1 MEQRHH
7 SPRPHG
13 GPQFPPGHVGALSQ
27 QGGAQGIQHYHR
39 VGPGPIAAP
48 RRCPPPIAP
57 QPPPGVGA
65 VVMETELLLHVRA
78 QPNPELLAGHL
89 EEDDVDRLS
98 PLHGSSDES
107 PEEAA
112 AFTRGGVLHPNETL
126 RAAMKMAAAASE
138 LLTGWFLFGL
148 ALLAILIFSWVYV
161 RKYQSRRESE
171 VISTVTA
178 IFALAVALISSA
190 LLPVDIFL
198 VSYMKN
204 QNGTFKD
211 WADANVSR
219 QIEDTVL
226 YGYYTL
232 YSIILFCVFLWIPFV
247 YFYYEEKEEDDGN
260 TCSQVKTAL
269 KYTLGFITVC
279 AVLLLIGAFVPL
291 DIPNK
296 KNSTEWEKVKLLF
309 EEFGSSHGLTAL
321 SFSISSLTVIG
332 MLAAITYTAY
342 GMSALPL
349 NLIKGTTSAAYE
361 RLENTED
368 IEEVEQRILRIKSKC
383 RDGRP
388 LSSRD
393 RRAVQQLEERLRT
406 LRRRERHLETIEK
419 SWWLKFCEAIRPLK
433 IVWGVFFI
441 IVALLFTVSLF
452 LSNLDKALHSAGFD
466 SGFIILGTNLTN
478 PLNMLLPVLQT
489 VFPLDYILITTIVMY
504 FIFTSMAG
512 IRNMGIWFFWIR
524 LYKIRRGKT
533 RPQALLFLCMI
544 LLLIVLHTSY
554 MIYSLAP
561 QYVMYGSQKYLVQSN
576 KTIDGQPKNVTTF
589 VAKDCDADAPEDQ
602 CIVTRTYLF
611 LHKFWFF
618 SAVYYFGNWAFIAVF
633 LIGLIVSCCKGK
645 KSVIE
650 GEVDED
656 DSDMSDDEL
665 SAYYC

>member
-1 MEQRHH
+1 
-7 SPRPHG
+7 
-13 GPQFPPGHVGALSQ
+13 A
-27 QGGAQGIQHYHR
+27 
-39 VGPGPIAAP
+39 
-48 RRCPPPIAP
+48 
-57 QPPPGVGA
+57 
-65 VVMETELLLHVRA
+65 
-78 QPNPELLAGHL
+78 
-89 EEDDVDRLS
+89 
-98 PLHGSSDES
+98 
-107 PEEAA
+107 
-112 AFTRGGVLHPNETL
+112 
-126 RAAMKMAAAASE
+126 KMAAAASD
-138 LLTGWFLFGL
+138 LLTGWCLFGL
-148 ALLAILIFSWVYV
+148 ALLVILIFCWVYV

-171 VISTVTA
+171 VVSTITA
-178 IFALAVALISSA
+178 IFALAVALITSA

-204 QNGTFKD
+204 ENGTFKV

-247 YFYYEEKEEDDGN
+247 YFYYEEKEEDDSN

-269 KYTLGFITVC
+269 KYTLGFIMIC

-349 NLIKGTTSAAYE
+349 NLIKGTTSASYE

-368 IEEVEQRILRIKSKC
+368 IEEVEQHLLRIKSKC

-393 RRAVQQLEERLRT
+393 RRTLQQLEERLRT
-406 LRRRERHLETIEK
+406 LRRRERHLESIEK
-419 SWWLKFCEAIRPLK
+419 SWWTKFCEAIRPLK

-478 PLNMLLPVLQT
+478 PLNMLLPVLQR

-561 QYVMYGSQKYLVQSN
+561 QYVMYGSQKYLVQVRF
-576 KTIDGQPKNVTTF
+576 I
-589 VAKDCDADAPEDQ
+589 VAAYNHLGNIFRSLLYVILFPFNLDQ

-618 SAVYYFGNWAFIAVF
+618 SAAYYFGNWAFIAVF

-650 GEVDED
+650 GEVDDD

-665 SAYYC
+665 SVYYH

>member
-1 MEQRHH
+1 
-7 SPRPHG
+7 
-13 GPQFPPGHVGALSQ
+13 A
-27 QGGAQGIQHYHR
+27 
-39 VGPGPIAAP
+39 
-48 RRCPPPIAP
+48 
-57 QPPPGVGA
+57 
-65 VVMETELLLHVRA
+65 
-78 QPNPELLAGHL
+78 
-89 EEDDVDRLS
+89 
-98 PLHGSSDES
+98 
-107 PEEAA
+107 
-112 AFTRGGVLHPNETL
+112 
-126 RAAMKMAAAASE
+126 KMAAAASD

-148 ALLAILIFSWVYV
+148 ALLAILIFCWVYV

-171 VISTVTA
+171 VISTITA
-178 IFALAVALISSA
+178 IFALAVALITSA

-204 QNGTFKD
+204 QNGTFKV
-211 WADANVSR
+211 WANANVSR

-260 TCSQVKTAL
+260 TCSEVKTAL
-269 KYTLGFITVC
+269 KYTLGFITIC

-309 EEFGSSHGLTAL
+309 EELGSSHGLTAL
-321 SFSISSLTVIG
+321 SFSISSLTVLG

-349 NLIKGTTSAAYE
+349 NLIKGTTSASYE

-368 IEEVEQRILRIKSKC
+368 IEEVEQHLLRIKSKC

-393 RRAVQQLEERLRT
+393 RRTLQQLEERLRT
-406 LRRRERHLETIEK
+406 LRRRERHLESIEK
-419 SWWLKFCEAIRPLK
+419 SWWTKFCEAIRPLK

-452 LSNLDKALHSAGFD
+452 LSNLDKTLHSAGFD
-466 SGFIILGTNLTN
+466 SSYIILGTNLTN
-478 PLNMLLPVLQT
+478 PLNMLLPVLQR

-544 LLLIVLHTSY
+544 LLLIVLHTTY

-561 QYVMYGSQKYLVQSN
+561 QYVMYGSQKYLVQVRF
-576 KTIDGQPKNVTTF
+576 I
-589 VAKDCDADAPEDQ
+589 VATYNQLGNIFRSLLLLFPFNLDQ

-611 LHKFWFF
+611 LDKFWFF
-618 SAVYYFGNWAFIAVF
+618 RATYYFGNWAFIAVF

-650 GEVDED
+650 GEVDDD
-656 DSDMSDDEL
+656 DSDMSDDDL
-665 SAYYC
+665 SVYYH

>member
-1 MEQRHH
+1 
-7 SPRPHG
+7 
-13 GPQFPPGHVGALSQ
+13 A
-27 QGGAQGIQHYHR
+27 
-39 VGPGPIAAP
+39 
-48 RRCPPPIAP
+48 
-57 QPPPGVGA
+57 
-65 VVMETELLLHVRA
+65 
-78 QPNPELLAGHL
+78 
-89 EEDDVDRLS
+89 
-98 PLHGSSDES
+98 
-107 PEEAA
+107 
-112 AFTRGGVLHPNETL
+112 
-126 RAAMKMAAAASE
+126 KMAAAASD
-138 LLTGWFLFGL
+138 LLTGWCLFGL
-148 ALLAILIFSWVYV
+148 ALLVILIFCWVYV

-171 VISTVTA
+171 VISTITA
-178 IFALAVALISSA
+178 IFALAVALITSA

-204 QNGTFKD
+204 QNGTFKV

-247 YFYYEEKEEDDGN
+247 YFYYEEKEDDDGN

-269 KYTLGFITVC
+269 KYTLGFITIC
-279 AVLLLIGAFVPL
+279 AILLLIGAFVPL

-349 NLIKGTTSAAYE
+349 NLIKGTTSASYE

-368 IEEVEQRILRIKSKC
+368 IEEVEQHLLRIKSKC

-393 RRAVQQLEERLRT
+393 RRTLQQLEERLRT
-406 LRRRERHLETIEK
+406 LRRRERHLESIEK
-419 SWWLKFCEAIRPLK
+419 SWWTKFCEAIRPLK

-478 PLNMLLPVLQT
+478 PLNMLLPVLQR

-561 QYVMYGSQKYLVQSN
+561 QYVMYGSQKYLVQWGV
-576 KTIDGQPKNVTTF
+576 I
-589 VAKDCDADAPEDQ
+589 VATYNQLGNIFRSPLYVSVLFPFNLDQ

-618 SAVYYFGNWAFIAVF
+618 SAAYYFGNWAFIAVF
-633 LIGLIVSCCKGK
+633 LIGLVVSCCKGK

-650 GEVDED
+650 GEVDDD

-665 SAYYC
+665 SVYYH

>member
-1 MEQRHH
+1 
-7 SPRPHG
+7 
-13 GPQFPPGHVGALSQ
+13 V
-27 QGGAQGIQHYHR
+27 
-39 VGPGPIAAP
+39 
-48 RRCPPPIAP
+48 
-57 QPPPGVGA
+57 
-65 VVMETELLLHVRA
+65 
-78 QPNPELLAGHL
+78 
-89 EEDDVDRLS
+89 
-98 PLHGSSDES
+98 
-107 PEEAA
+107 
-112 AFTRGGVLHPNETL
+112 
-126 RAAMKMAAAASE
+126 KMAAAASD
-138 LLTGWFLFGL
+138 LLTGWCLFGL
-148 ALLAILIFSWVYV
+148 ALLAILIFCWVYV

-171 VISTVTA
+171 VISTITA
-178 IFALAVALISSA
+178 IFALAVALITSA

-204 QNGTFKD
+204 QNGTFKV

-349 NLIKGTTSAAYE
+349 NLIKGTTSASYE

-368 IEEVEQRILRIKSKC
+368 IEEVEQHLLRIKSKC

-393 RRAVQQLEERLRT
+393 RRTLQQLEERLRT
-406 LRRRERHLETIEK
+406 LRRRERHLESIEK
-419 SWWLKFCEAIRPLK
+419 SWWTKACEAIRPLK

-478 PLNMLLPVLQT
+478 PLNMLLPVLQR

-512 IRNMGIWFFWIR
+512 IRNMGIWFFWTR

-561 QYVMYGSQKYLVQSN
+561 QYVMYGSQKYLVQWGVIAATYKQLGSIFRSLLYVILFLFN
-576 KTIDGQPKNVTTF
+576 L
-589 VAKDCDADAPEDQ
+589 DQ

-618 SAVYYFGNWAFIAVF
+618 SAAYYFGNWAFIAVF

-650 GEVDED
+650 GEVDDD

-665 SAYYC
+665 SVYYH

>member
-1 MEQRHH
+1 
-7 SPRPHG
+7 
-13 GPQFPPGHVGALSQ
+13 
-27 QGGAQGIQHYHR
+27 
-39 VGPGPIAAP
+39 
-48 RRCPPPIAP
+48 
-57 QPPPGVGA
+57 
-65 VVMETELLLHVRA
+65 
-78 QPNPELLAGHL
+78 
-89 EEDDVDRLS
+89 
-98 PLHGSSDES
+98 
-107 PEEAA
+107 
-112 AFTRGGVLHPNETL
+112 
-126 RAAMKMAAAASE
+126 MAAVASE
-138 LLTGWFLFGL
+138 LLTGWCLFAL
-148 ALLAILIFSWVYV
+148 ALLAILIFCWVYV

-171 VISTVTA
+171 VISTITA
-178 IFALAVALISSA
+178 IFALAIALISSA

-247 YFYYEEKEEDDGN
+247 YFYYEEKEEDGS
-260 TCSQVKTAL
+260 TCLQVKTAL
-269 KYTLGFITVC
+269 RYTLGFLTICV
-279 AVLLLIGAFVPL
+279 VLLLIGAFVPL

-368 IEEVEQRILRIKSKC
+368 IEEVEHHILRIKSKC

-406 LRRRERHLETIEK
+406 LRRRDRHLEFIEK
-419 SWWLKFCEAIRPLK
+419 SWWAKFCEALRPLK
-433 IVWGVFFI
+433 IVGGVFFI

-561 QYVMYGSQKYLVQSN
+561 QYVMYGSQKYLVQQSN
-576 KTIDGQPKNVTTF
+576 QTVDGQLRNVTF
-589 VAKDCDADAPEDQ
+589 VSKDCDADAPEDQ

-618 SAVYYFGNWAFIAVF
+618 SAVYYFGNWAFIAIF

-656 DSDMSDDEL
+656 SDMSDDEL
-665 SAYYC
+665 SVYYR

>member
-1 MEQRHH
+1 
-7 SPRPHG
+7 
-13 GPQFPPGHVGALSQ
+13 
-27 QGGAQGIQHYHR
+27 
-39 VGPGPIAAP
+39 
-48 RRCPPPIAP
+48 
-57 QPPPGVGA
+57 
-65 VVMETELLLHVRA
+65 
-78 QPNPELLAGHL
+78 
-89 EEDDVDRLS
+89 
-98 PLHGSSDES
+98 
-107 PEEAA
+107 
-112 AFTRGGVLHPNETL
+112 
-126 RAAMKMAAAASE
+126 
-138 LLTGWFLFGL
+138 
-148 ALLAILIFSWVYV
+148 
-161 RKYQSRRESE
+161 
-171 VISTVTA
+171 
-178 IFALAVALISSA
+178 
-190 LLPVDIFL
+190 
-198 VSYMKN
+198 
-204 QNGTFKD
+204 
-211 WADANVSR
+211 
-219 QIEDTVL
+219 
-226 YGYYTL
+226 
-232 YSIILFCVFLWIPFV
+232 
-247 YFYYEEKEEDDGN
+247 
-260 TCSQVKTAL
+260 
-269 KYTLGFITVC
+269 
-279 AVLLLIGAFVPL
+279 
-291 DIPNK
+291 
-296 KNSTEWEKVKLLF
+296 
-309 EEFGSSHGLTAL
+309 
-321 SFSISSLTVIG
+321 
-332 MLAAITYTAY
+332 AY

-368 IEEVEQRILRIKSKC
+368 IEEVEQHLLRIKSKC

-393 RRAVQQLEERLRT
+393 RRTVQQLEERLRT
-406 LRRRERHLETIEK
+406 LRRRERHLESIEK
-419 SWWLKFCEAIRPLK
+419 SWWTKFCEAIRPLK

-561 QYVMYGSQKYLVQSN
+561 QYVMYGSQKYLVQCTC
-576 KTIDGQPKNVTTF
+576 KTQL
-589 VAKDCDADAPEDQ
+589 AKTGTERPALALVLFAFLSDQ

-618 SAVYYFGNWAFIAVF
+618 SAAYYFGNWAFIAVF

-650 GEVDED
+650 GEVDEE

-665 SAYYC
+665 PVYY

>member
-1 MEQRHH
+1 
-7 SPRPHG
+7 
-13 GPQFPPGHVGALSQ
+13 
-27 QGGAQGIQHYHR
+27 
-39 VGPGPIAAP
+39 
-48 RRCPPPIAP
+48 
-57 QPPPGVGA
+57 
-65 VVMETELLLHVRA
+65 
-78 QPNPELLAGHL
+78 
-89 EEDDVDRLS
+89 
-98 PLHGSSDES
+98 
-107 PEEAA
+107 
-112 AFTRGGVLHPNETL
+112 
-126 RAAMKMAAAASE
+126 MAAATSD
-138 LLTGWFLFGL
+138 LLTGWCLFGL
-148 ALLAILIFSWVYV
+148 ALLAILIFCWVYV

-171 VISTVTA
+171 VISTITA
-178 IFALAVALISSA
+178 IFALAVALITSA

-204 QNGTFKD
+204 PNGTFKV

-332 MLAAITYTAY
+332 MLAAITYTSFHSTFPTSSDGSWGRALGQLAGDTDLGKYPLEFVGAMQKDFTRLEMWADRNIITFSKGSCKAEEEFMCMCRGTTQEESSSEKDLGVLVDTELTISQECTLAAEKAIDILKCMRNIASYLIGLTNVLIRSNADQDALYPYETVQYKQLNCVNCCEGVGKAY

-349 NLIKGTTSAAYE
+349 NLIKGTTSASYE

-368 IEEVEQRILRIKSKC
+368 IEEVEQHLLRIKSKC

-393 RRAVQQLEERLRT
+393 RRTLQQLEERLRT
-406 LRRRERHLETIEK
+406 LRRRERHLESIEK
-419 SWWLKFCEAIRPLK
+419 SWWTKACEAIRPLK

-478 PLNMLLPVLQT
+478 PLNMLLPVLQR
-489 VFPLDYILITTIVMY
+489 VFPLDYVLITTIVMY

-512 IRNMGIWFFWIR
+512 IRNMGIWFFW
-524 LYKIRRGKT
+524 T
-533 RPQALLFLCMI
+533 R
-544 LLLIVLHTSY
+544 
-554 MIYSLAP
+554 
-561 QYVMYGSQKYLVQSN
+561 SN
-576 KTIDGQPKNVTTF
+576 KTTDGQPQNVTL
-589 VAKDCDADAPEDQ
+589 VSKDCDADAPEDQ

-618 SAVYYFGNWAFIAVF
+618 SAAYYFGNWAFIAVF

-645 KSVIE
+645 KSIIE
-650 GEVDED
+650 GEVDDD

-665 SAYYC
+665 SVYYH

>member
-1 MEQRHH
+1 
-7 SPRPHG
+7 
-13 GPQFPPGHVGALSQ
+13 V
-27 QGGAQGIQHYHR
+27 
-39 VGPGPIAAP
+39 
-48 RRCPPPIAP
+48 
-57 QPPPGVGA
+57 
-65 VVMETELLLHVRA
+65 
-78 QPNPELLAGHL
+78 
-89 EEDDVDRLS
+89 
-98 PLHGSSDES
+98 
-107 PEEAA
+107 
-112 AFTRGGVLHPNETL
+112 
-126 RAAMKMAAAASE
+126 KMAAAASD
-138 LLTGWFLFGL
+138 LLTGWCLFGL
-148 ALLAILIFSWVYV
+148 ALLAILIFCWVYV

-171 VISTVTA
+171 VISTITA
-178 IFALAVALISSA
+178 IFALAVALITSA

-204 QNGTFKD
+204 QNGTFKV

-349 NLIKGTTSAAYE
+349 NLIKGTTSASYE

-368 IEEVEQRILRIKSKC
+368 IEEVEQHLLRIKSKC

-393 RRAVQQLEERLRT
+393 RRTLQQLEERLRT
-406 LRRRERHLETIEK
+406 LRRRERHLESIEK
-419 SWWLKFCEAIRPLK
+419 SWWTKACEAIRPLK

-478 PLNMLLPVLQT
+478 PLNMLLPVLQR

-512 IRNMGIWFFWIR
+512 IRNMGIWFFWTR

-561 QYVMYGSQKYLVQSN
+561 QYVMYGSQKYLVQWGV
-576 KTIDGQPKNVTTF
+576 I
-589 VAKDCDADAPEDQ
+589 VATYNQLGNIFRSLLYVILFPFNLDQ
-602 CIVTRTYLF
+602 CIVTRMYLF

-618 SAVYYFGNWAFIAVF
+618 SAAYYFGNWAFIAVF

-650 GEVDED
+650 GEVDDD

-665 SAYYC
+665 SVYYH